1 MSSRFVSV
9 SKRKDNMCFNHI
21 NRLSG
26 FNLPCFTLSVCL
38 HMWLEGDLTALLA
51 CVLETCDLFLFLVG
65 NF

>member
-1 MSSRFVSV
+1 
-9 SKRKDNMCFNHI
+9 MCFNHI
-21 NRLSG
+21 NHLSG

-51 CVLETCDLFLFLVG
+51 CVLKPCDLFLFLVG